1 MEEPNRNNFEN
12 LQEWMKARQKW
23 LIEKNKKLL
32 ESIDAPKVNK
42 RIQKGC
48 DIIYGEPED
57 EKDILLKFRRKNYQN
72 MECIYLSSF
81 KKQYVN
87 NICNI
92 YILWKRKNLMNEIDD
107 QGHNSAPIVKVENLL
122 SIFTIAGEC
131 SNISWLLWQIPLFGK
146 SYFSM
151 ETLLKIQKKIN
162 KNKKNKSITLDL
174 INITEQTNLK
184 NSETNNRLGNIYGE
198 FGIGQ
203 IHGQKNNI
211 NIYTINDVK
220 LTSLSSPKDGII
232 DFSILH
238 DDLET
243 QLYARE
249 KINQFDFDMEND
261 EIPEL
266 LTNQYLEENNLCPS
280 TETILSNGYDMYN
293 SHLLEK
299 LNDDYNELSYDLSVS
314 EKMLFQNAIN
324 ELTDI
329 EENMTLK
336 EKQEVIIK
344 NQKIEKQIFIDFK
357 DYFTIP
363 SSGSETIS
371 SNENESIDDV
381 RNAMDPDSQGS
392 LHLSDLETENLE
404 EVFSPRSR
412 NVTRRTGIA
421 TYQPESLP
429 STIDENQSVV
439 SNSPEDDEFLSYLP
453 LTPELPPP
461 NSGSRG
467 GNKKTIKKKNHHY
480 MMKKRKIRKTRKNK
494 KI

>member
-1 MEEPNRNNFEN
+1 
-12 LQEWMKARQKW
+12 
-23 LIEKNKKLL
+23 
-32 ESIDAPKVNK
+32 
-42 RIQKGC
+42 
-48 DIIYGEPED
+48 
-57 EKDILLKFRRKNYQN
+57 
-72 MECIYLSSF
+72 
-81 KKQYVN
+81 
-87 NICNI
+87 
-92 YILWKRKNLMNEIDD
+92 
-107 QGHNSAPIVKVENLL
+107 
-122 SIFTIAGEC
+122 
-131 SNISWLLWQIPLFGK
+131 
-146 SYFSM
+146 
-151 ETLLKIQKKIN
+151 
-162 KNKKNKSITLDL
+162 
-174 INITEQTNLK
+174 
-184 NSETNNRLGNIYGE
+184 
-198 FGIGQ
+198 
-203 IHGQKNNI
+203 
-211 NIYTINDVK
+211 
-220 LTSLSSPKDGII
+220 
-232 DFSILH
+232 
-238 DDLET
+238 
-243 QLYARE
+243 
-249 KINQFDFDMEND
+249 MEND